1 MPQKSDISLQILS
14 LADVT
19 ENIFCNVIPHNTAK
33 MNELWTKKTNTEE
46 IFYNFDPCLQRLGG
60 IKHKEYLSIA
70 RPRYDVSFMLLYF

>member
-1 MPQKSDISLQILS
+1 
-14 LADVT
+14 
-19 ENIFCNVIPHNTAK
+19 